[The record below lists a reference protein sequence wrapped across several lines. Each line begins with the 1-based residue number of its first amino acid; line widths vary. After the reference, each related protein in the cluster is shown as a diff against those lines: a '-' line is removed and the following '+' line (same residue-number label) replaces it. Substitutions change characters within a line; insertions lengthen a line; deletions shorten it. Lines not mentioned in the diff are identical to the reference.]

1 MELVI
6 YPNDILRTKCEDL
19 TESPSKELLD
29 EMWRIV
35 KEKKGIGLAAPQVGE
50 KLNLFILNTETDKI
64 VFVNPKITYYSA
76 VECSMTEGCL
86 SLPGEQIEIIRPEL
100 IKIKFLDKFMK
111 KREAIFGGI
120 NARCIQH
127 EYDHLQG
134 ILILDHYSE

>member
-19 TESPSKELLD
+19 TEPPSKELLD

-35 KEKKGIGLAAPQVGE
+35 KENKGIGLAAPQVGE
-50 KLNLFILNTETDKI
+50 KLNLFILNTDDKI
-64 VFVNPKITYYSA
+64 VFVNPKITYYSSID
-76 VECSMTEGCL
+76 CSMVEGCL
-86 SLPGEQIEIIRPEL
+86 SLPGEQVEIVRPEL

-120 NARCIQH
+120 NARVIQH
-127 EYDHLQG
+127 EIDHLAG
-134 ILILDHYSE
+134 RLILDYAE